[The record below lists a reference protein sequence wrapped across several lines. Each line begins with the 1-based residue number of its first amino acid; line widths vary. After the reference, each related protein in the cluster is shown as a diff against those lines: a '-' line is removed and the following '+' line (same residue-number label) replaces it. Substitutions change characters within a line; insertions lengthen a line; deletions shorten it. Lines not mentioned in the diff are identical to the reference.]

1 MNDRMREVWTK
12 LEAFEID
19 DLSQGAP
26 ELTFAERLA
35 RENRWSV
42 GYARR
47 VVEEY
52 RKFVFLSQFA
62 GHKVTPSHEV
72 DQAWHL
78 HITYTRS
85 YWDRLCGQVLRAP
98 LHHEPTRGGE
108 REDAKFDDWYQK
120 TRESYLRLFHHE
132 PPLDIWPPS
141 DVRFDPTQRWQRVD
155 TSRWWMVPKRRTRRN
170 LARSAAVV
178 GAGLLVGGFTS
189 NTSGL
194 SKELG
199 IGLLAAV
206 GIFVFGV
213 ILAAISRHAKRSSK
227 CKGSSTAIGG
237 GGGDSGWW
245 MWFGACGTA
254 GGHHDG
260 PCDGGAGGDSADG
273 GGGGGADGGGSS
285 GCGGGGCGGGG
296 CGS

>member
-42 GYARR
+42 GFARR

-52 RKFVFLSQFA
+52 RKFILLSQFA
-62 GHKVTPSHEV
+62 GHKVTPSDEV

-85 YWDRLCGQVLRAP
+85 YWDRLCGQVLGTP

-108 REDAKFDDWYQK
+108 REDAKFDDWYQR
-120 TRESYLRLFHHE
+120 TRESYQRIFRHE
-132 PPLDIWPPS
+132 PPVDIWPPS

-155 TSRWWMVPKRRTRRN
+155 TSRWWMMLKRRTRRN

-178 GAGLLVGGFTS
+178 GAGLLVAGFTS

-194 SKELG
+194 KRELG
-199 IGLLAAV
+199 IGLLAVV
-206 GIFVFGV
+206 GLFVFGV
-213 ILAAISRHAKRSSK
+213 IMAAIGRGSKASKGCTRSSA
-227 CKGSSTAIGG
+227 C
-237 GGGDSGWW
+237 GGDSAWW
-245 MWFGACGTA
+245 MWLGACGTA
-254 GGHHDG
+254 SGHDSGTGHGDSGG
-260 PCDGGAGGDSADG
+260 DGGCGS
-273 GGGGGADGGGSS
+273 DGGGSS
-285 GCGGGGCGGGG
+285 GCSGGCGGGGCGGGG